1 MIDDVFCKII
11 SGNLEKAIYQDDD
24 VVVVNDI
31 SPSAPVHML
40 VIPRKHYTSI
50 EDFLES
56 DAQLIGK
63 MLLVAR
69 KVARD
74 AGLSEN
80 GYRITMNT
88 GAHGGQMVPHF
99 HIHVL
104 GGKALGGRMV
114 AD

>member
-1 MIDDVFCKII
+1 MSDDIFCKII
-11 SGNLEKAIYQDDD
+11 SGNLEKAVYQDDD
-24 VVVVNDI
+24 VVVLNDI

-40 VIPRKHYTSI
+40 VIPRKHYASL
-50 EDFLES
+50 EDFSEN
-56 DAQLIGK
+56 DAPLIGK

-80 GYRITMNT
+80 GYRVTINT
-88 GAHGGQMVPHF
+88 GAYGGQVIPHF

-104 GGKALGGRMV
+104 GGKALGGKMIG
-114 AD
+114 

>member
-1 MIDDVFCKII
+1 MMDDVFCKII

-50 EDFLES
+50 EDFSES

-88 GAHGGQMVPHF
+88 GAHGGQAVPHF

-104 GGKALGGRMV
+104 GGKALGGKMV